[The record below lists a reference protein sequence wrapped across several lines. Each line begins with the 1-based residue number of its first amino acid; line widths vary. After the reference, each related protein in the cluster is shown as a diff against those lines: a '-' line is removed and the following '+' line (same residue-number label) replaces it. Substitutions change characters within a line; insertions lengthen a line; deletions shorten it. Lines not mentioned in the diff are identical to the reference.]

1 MADEKSFAATHGR
14 IARAKREGD
23 VARSHDLCIV
33 ASLAAGSAT
42 TFAVLPWLGAAARA
56 ALAGAARPSGWSS
69 LPYLAT
75 AACALAVVV
84 ASLGGALAAN
94 YLQTGAFTVKMPAPT
109 LAKLNPGPGL
119 KRMFGRD
126 AAIGGA
132 KAAVVSAAV
141 ALAVAPTVRDGFVAS
156 TAGGTTPAALAA
168 LVERSLAASLAA
180 ALGLASVFAAGDVL
194 LERAKW
200 LRRLRMSFDDV
211 KRDHK
216 QSEGDPL
223 VRGRRRQQHRALV
236 RGSIQ
241 RVREAAVVIVNP
253 THVAIA
259 LDYRP
264 PEVAVPR
271 VIVRAI
277 DDGAREV
284 KRIAREANV
293 PIVEHAAL
301 ARTLLATVDIGDA
314 IPPDTYGAVAAIV
327 ASLALA
333 AREPVRS

>member
-1 MADEKSFAATHGR
+1 MAEEKSFAATQGR

-33 ASLAAGSAT
+33 ASLAAGAAVA
-42 TFAVLPWLGAAARA
+42 FVVLPALGAAAGA
-56 ALAGAARPSGWSS
+56 ALVSATRPDAWSPW
-69 LPYLAT
+69 PYLAIGG
-75 AACALAVVV
+75 CAIAVILAGL
-84 ASLGGALAAN
+84 AGALAAN
-94 YLQTGAFTVKMPAPT
+94 YLQTGAFTVKMPPPT
-109 LAKLNPGPGL
+109 LAKLNPGPGF

-132 KAAVVSAAV
+132 KAAVVSGAV
-141 ALAVAPTVRDGFVAS
+141 ALVIAPIVRDGFIAS
-156 TAGGTTPAALAA
+156 TRSGATPLALAA
-168 LVERSLAASLAA
+168 LVERSLAASLFA
-180 ALGLASVFAAGDVL
+180 ALGLAGVFASGDVL
-194 LERAKW
+194 LERSKW

-259 LDYRP
+259 LEYRP

-293 PIVEHAAL
+293 PIVEHVAL
-301 ARTLLATVDIGDA
+301 ARALLATVDVGDF

-327 ASLALA
+327 ASLTVATG
-333 AREPVRS
+333 EIVRS